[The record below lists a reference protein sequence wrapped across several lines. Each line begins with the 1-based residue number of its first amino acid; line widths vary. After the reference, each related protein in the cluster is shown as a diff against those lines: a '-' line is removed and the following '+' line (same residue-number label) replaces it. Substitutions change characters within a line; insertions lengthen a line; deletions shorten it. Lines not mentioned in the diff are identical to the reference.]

1 MCGGVISFKQPAS
14 IGRRLCCTSSSVRAI
29 LAAAASTWP
38 DCATDPLQQS
48 GFLSKAEYVTPANIF
63 VDASAADYV
72 TCFQQSLDCSEDK
85 TDESQRKLLTLKGGK
100 LQLEMSIKLRLLQS
114 ARDVSYVFTLEP
126 VAVERIDILE
136 SKLKNQREELEKLRA
151 NRDNAT
157 RIFLYAESKTWLS
170 SSKLL
175 WDPLNSDYFALTADK
190 TSITVLHPGVY
201 AVGVLVNHLPAQTN
215 NGGTLAAEKWSSSS
229 VRCDRGSLL

>member
-1 MCGGVISFKQPAS
+1 
-14 IGRRLCCTSSSVRAI
+14 
-29 LAAAASTWP
+29 
-38 DCATDPLQQS
+38 QS